1 MKMKKI
7 VDVTCAFES
16 FRLFSRVLKIL
27 ELETFFW
34 KWMIF

>member
-7 VDVTCAFES
+7 VDVPYAFES
-16 FRLFSRVLKIL
+16 FRLLSRVLKFL

-34 KWMIF
+34 K